1 MQESMWSYFAQ
12 LSEDSNRAEST
23 ARAASIIQRALDD
36 DLSILTAC
44 IPNTK
49 EPIYAAFTPDSNT
62 QYILVFTS
70 RKPMTDH
77 VVPVY
82 GQISVELVPVK
93 RIMDRMRNNSALK
106 GIMLDYYDPK
116 KVLLITRDRLMRTE

>member
-1 MQESMWSYFAQ
+1 
-12 LSEDSNRAEST
+12 
-23 ARAASIIQRALDD
+23 
-36 DLSILTAC
+36 
-44 IPNTK
+44 
-49 EPIYAAFTPDSNT
+49 
-62 QYILVFTS
+62 
-70 RKPMTDH
+70 MTDH

-93 RIMDRMRNNSALK
+93 RIMDRMRNNFALK